1 MVYRGER
8 QFIRAPRTP
17 HSIILVGPKDPEL
30 VREIVEKTGDRVQVW
45 VADDAEHK
53 VWSHSEVMALL
64 AHESGQDLLILM
76 NGNGLEAV
84 PMVHV

>member
-1 MVYRGER
+1 
-8 QFIRAPRTP
+8 
-17 HSIILVGPKDPEL
+17 VGPKDPEL
-30 VREIVEKTGDRVQVW
+30 VREIVEKTGSRVQVW
-45 VADDAEHK
+45 VAEDAKHK